1 MNKFS
6 SLLNTNTDLENIL
19 GVFLLILAV
28 SGNFIAET
36 LSCKTRSLLSSNM
49 YAKNLTILLIIYF
62 SLGLVSNKKV
72 IPTEHYKNTFIIW
85 ILFLI
90 FNKMNI
96 HFTIFTF
103 MLLFLML
110 ICKNWIDYYN
120 ANDKEKNKENIIKL
134 HNISKYL
141 MLITSIS
148 IIIGFSLYYK
158 KQYSDHHK
166 NFNFITFLFGKVSCN
181 SA

>member
-1 MNKFS
+1 MNKLS

-62 SLGLVSNKKV
+62 SLGLTSNKKV

-96 HFTIFTF
+96 QFTIFTF
-103 MLLFLML
+103 ILLFLML
-110 ICKNWIDYYN
+110 LCKNWIDYYN
-120 ANDKEKNKENIIKL
+120 ANDKENEKDNIIKL

-141 MLITSIS
+141 MLIASIS

-158 KQYSDHHK
+158 KQYSDHK